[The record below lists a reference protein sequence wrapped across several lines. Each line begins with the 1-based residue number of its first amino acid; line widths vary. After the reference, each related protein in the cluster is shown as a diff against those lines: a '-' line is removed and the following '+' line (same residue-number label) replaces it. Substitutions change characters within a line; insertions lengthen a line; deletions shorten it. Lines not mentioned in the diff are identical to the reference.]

1 MISSPVTAV
10 AEAAVTPV
18 EALSKMP
25 RGAFEL
31 LPVRKAASSAVAKD
45 RAKDEA
51 MYCPS

>member
-18 EALSKMP
+18 AALSKMP

-31 LPVRKAASSAVAKD
+31 SPVKNAASSAVAKD
-45 RAKDEA
+45 RAKLDA
-51 MYCPS
+51 MYCSS